1 MTSMRQ
7 QRIPPVVAKRAGSPE
22 VTAVVEPSTSAG
34 APAAVERPERPR
46 PPLQSYLLLALVAI
60 AAFAF
65 FWWTREDTSVLFIPL
80 GFTTLWAPQ
89 WPLIGFAVMLA
100 VLVLCWL
107 TRTGAMAAFG
117 ALAVVIM
124 SYWAGASIHF
134 LDRIVEVPQRLT
146 AGNTRDQLLGYL
158 NPDWSYLLFS
168 NVAGTSRPIWGE
180 WLITLCMAV
189 VATLI
194 GCFIGLLLAM
204 LASPV
209 SSPNK
214 ATSQTVKA
222 INSVVR
228 SIPDVGWALLF
239 AAFIGGTAY
248 GLGALAAVLALIMFN
263 IGIVAKL
270 LGESVD
276 AVALGP
282 LEAADAA
289 GANLVQRDRVAVL
302 PAVMPSFVSYS
313 LYVFELNIRA
323 SAALGVVGVAGI
335 GGELSRQIGR
345 MSQGYENVGAILW
358 ALVLVVLLVDL
369 LSMWIRRKLL

>member
-1 MTSMRQ
+1 MS
-7 QRIPPVVAKRAGSPE
+7 
-22 VTAVVEPSTSAG
+22 TAVSKRSVAAASAQG
-34 APAAVERPERPR
+34 QSRPR
-46 PPLQSYLLLALVAI
+46 PPSPKVPPYLGLAFLALVA
-60 AAFAF
+60 FGLF
-65 FWWTREDTSVLFIPL
+65 CWTWEGDAVLFFPL
-80 GFTTLWAPQ
+80 GDVVLWAPRD
-89 WPLIGFAVMLA
+89 PLIGLIIMVMAL
-100 VLVLCWL
+100 LICFKL
-107 TRTGAMAAFG
+107 RISPMGAFG
-117 ALAVVIM
+117 GLALIAIT
-124 SYWAGASIHF
+124 YWAGSNIHF
-134 LDRIVEVPQRLT
+134 IDRIAEVPGRLT
-146 AGNTRDQLLGYL
+146 GGNTRQQLLGYF
-158 NPDWSYLLFS
+158 NPDWSYLFLH

-189 VATLI
+189 VATII

-209 SSPNK
+209 SSLNK
-214 ATSQTVKA
+214 GTSQTIKA

-228 SIPDVGWALLF
+228 SIPDVAWALLF

-270 LGESVD
+270 LSESID
-276 AVALGP
+276 AIQPGP

-289 GANLVQRDRVAVL
+289 GANLIQRDRVAVL
-302 PAVMPSFVSYS
+302 PAVMPSFISYS

-358 ALVLVVLLVDL
+358 ALVFVVLLVDL
-369 LSMWIRRKLL
+369 LSLWIRRKLL

>member
-1 MTSMRQ
+1 M
-7 QRIPPVVAKRAGSPE
+7 
-22 VTAVVEPSTSAG
+22 SA
-34 APAAVERPERPR
+34 ALSERPVTEPR
-46 PPLQSYLLLALVAI
+46 PEPGTDRPTPPKPALAPYLGLVLLA
-60 AAFAF
+60 AAAASF
-65 FWWTREDTSVLFIPL
+65 FIWNWEGQAVLFLPL
-80 GFTTLWAPQ
+80 GDTVLWAPRD
-89 WPLIGFAVMLA
+89 PLLGLGAMMLI
-100 VLVLCWL
+100 LVLCWRL
-107 TRTGAMAAFG
+107 RVSPMGAFG
-117 ALAVVIM
+117 GLAIVVIT
-124 SYWAGASIHF
+124 YWAGSNIHF
-134 LDRIVEVPQRLT
+134 IDRIAEVPRRLT
-146 AGNTRDQLLGYL
+146 GGNTRDQLVGYF
-158 NPDWSYLLFS
+158 NPDWSYLLFQ

-189 VATLI
+189 VATII

-209 SSPNK
+209 SSLNTG
-214 ATSQTVKA
+214 TSQTVKA

-239 AAFIGGTAY
+239 AAFLGGTAY

-270 LGESVD
+270 LGESID
-276 AVALGP
+276 AIHPGP

-289 GANLVQRDRVAVL
+289 GATLVQRDRVAVL
-302 PAVMPSFVSYS
+302 PAVMPSVISYS

-358 ALVLVVLLVDL
+358 ALVLVVLMVDL
-369 LSMWIRRKLL
+369 LSLWIRRRLL

>member
-1 MTSMRQ
+1 M
-7 QRIPPVVAKRAGSPE
+7 K
-22 VTAVVEPSTSAG
+22 
-34 APAAVERPERPR
+34 RPEPPK
-46 PPLQSYLLLALVAI
+46 PPLQNYLLLVGIAVLAL
-60 AAFAF
+60 AF
-65 FWWTREDTSVLFIPL
+65 FWWTRESTEVLFLPL

-89 WPLIGFAVMLA
+89 WPLIGFLVMLG
-100 VLVLCWL
+100 VLALCWF

-117 ALAVVIM
+117 ALSFVII
-124 SYWAGASIHF
+124 SYWAGANIYF
-134 LDRIVEVPQRLT
+134 LDRITELPGRLT
-146 AGNTRDQLLGYL
+146 GGSTREQLVGYF

-180 WLITLCMAV
+180 WLITLCMAI
-189 VATLI
+189 VATII
-194 GCFIGLLLAM
+194 GCLIGLLLAM

-209 SSPNK
+209 SSPNRF
-214 ATSQTVKA
+214 TSQGVKSL
-222 INSVVR
+222 NSVVR
-228 SIPDVGWALLF
+228 SIPDVAWALLF
-239 AAFIGGTAY
+239 AAFIGSTAY
-248 GLGALAAVLALIMFN
+248 GFGALAAVLALIMFN

-270 LGESVD
+270 LGESID
-276 AVALGP
+276 AVEMGP

-289 GANLVQRDRVAVL
+289 GASLIQRDRAAVL
-302 PAVMPSFVSYS
+302 PAVMPSFISYS

-369 LSMWIRRKLL
+369 LSLWIRRKLL

>member
-1 MTSMRQ
+1 MTAVAERTSAEAGPARVT
-7 QRIPPVVAKRAGSPE
+7 RPEPPTPPLVNYLGLVVVA
-22 VTAVVEPSTSAG
+22 V
-34 APAAVERPERPR
+34 
-46 PPLQSYLLLALVAI
+46 

-65 FWWTREDTSVLFIPL
+65 FWWTRDDTSVLYLPL
-80 GFTTLWAPQ
+80 GVTTLWAPQ
-89 WPLIGFAVMLA
+89 WPLIGFLVMLA
-100 VLVLCWL
+100 VLALCWF
-107 TRTGAMAAFG
+107 TRTGVMAAFG
-117 ALAVVIM
+117 ALTVVIF
-124 SYWAGASIHF
+124 SYWAGSNIHF
-134 LDRIVEVPQRLT
+134 IDRIVEVPGRLT
-146 AGNTRDQLLGYL
+146 AGNTREQLIGYF

-189 VATLI
+189 VATII

-209 SSPNK
+209 SSFSK
-214 ATSQTVKA
+214 TSSQTVKA

-248 GLGALAAVLALIMFN
+248 GLGALAAVLALMMFN

-270 LGESVD
+270 LGESID
-276 AVALGP
+276 AVDPGP

-289 GANLVQRDRVAVL
+289 GANLLQRDRVAVL

-335 GGELSRQIGR
+335 GGELSRQIRR

-358 ALVLVVLLVDL
+358 ALVIVVLLVDL
-369 LSMWIRRKLL
+369 LSMWVRRKLL

>member
-1 MTSMRQ
+1 MTE
-7 QRIPPVVAKRAGSPE
+7 VAARPQGAAGH
-22 VTAVVEPSTSAG
+22 
-34 APAAVERPERPR
+34 APAGRPAPPK
-46 PPLQSYLLLALVAI
+46 PPLRSYLLLAGI
-60 AAFAF
+60 ALLAFAF
-65 FWWTREDTSVLFIPL
+65 FWWTRESTAVIFLPL

-89 WPLIGFAVMLA
+89 WPLIGLLVMLG
-100 VLVLCWL
+100 VLALCWF
-107 TRTGAMAAFG
+107 TRTSAMGAFG
-117 ALAVVIM
+117 ALSVVVM
-124 SYWAGASIHF
+124 TYWAGANIHF
-134 LDRIVEVPQRLT
+134 LTRIVEVPGRLT
-146 AGNTRDQLLGYL
+146 GGSTREQLVGYF
-158 NPDWSYLLFS
+158 NPDWSYLFFS

-180 WLITLCMAV
+180 WLITLCMAI

-214 ATSQTVKA
+214 GTSQGIKGL
-222 INSVVR
+222 NSVVR

-239 AAFIGGTAY
+239 AAFIGSTAY
-248 GLGALAAVLALIMFN
+248 GFGALAAVLALIMFN

-270 LGESVD
+270 LGESID
-276 AVALGP
+276 AVAPGP

-289 GANLVQRDRVAVL
+289 GASLWQRNRAAVL
-302 PAVMPSFVSYS
+302 PAVMPSFISYS

-358 ALVLVVLLVDL
+358 ALVAVVLAVDL
-369 LSMWIRRKLL
+369 LSLWIRKRLL

>member
-1 MTSMRQ
+1 MS
-7 QRIPPVVAKRAGSPE
+7 A
-22 VTAVVEPSTSAG
+22 AVSERPAPTSASTPG
-34 APAAVERPERPR
+34 QNRPAPPKPSLLPYLGLVLVAAAVF
-46 PPLQSYLLLALVAI
+46 S
-60 AAFAF
+60 F
-65 FWWTREDTSVLFIPL
+65 FVWSWEGDAVLFLPL
-80 GFTTLWAPQ
+80 GDTVLWAPRD
-89 WPLIGFAVMLA
+89 PIIGLMVMLA
-100 VLVLCWL
+100 GLVVCWRL
-107 TRTGAMAAFG
+107 RASPMAAFG
-117 ALAVVIM
+117 AVSVIAIT
-124 SYWAGASIHF
+124 YWAGSTIHF
-134 LDRIVEVPQRLT
+134 VDRIAEVPGRLT
-146 AGNTRDQLLGYL
+146 GGNTQQQLIGYF
-158 NPDWSYLLFS
+158 NPDWSYLFLH

-189 VATLI
+189 VATII

-209 SSPNK
+209 SSFNK
-214 ATSQTVKA
+214 GTSQTIKA

-270 LGESVD
+270 LGESID
-276 AVALGP
+276 AVQPGP

-289 GANLVQRDRVAVL
+289 GANLIQRDRIAVL
-302 PAVMPSFVSYS
+302 PAVMPSFISYS

-358 ALVLVVLLVDL
+358 ALVFVVLLVDL
-369 LSMWIRRKLL
+369 LSLWVRKRLL

>member
-1 MTSMRQ
+1 MSKAVTKRSDAAA
-7 QRIPPVVAKRAGSPE
+7 PPAQGQNRPKPPTPKVPPYLGLVVLAVAIFGFFFWTWE
-22 VTAVVEPSTSAG
+22 GTAV
-34 APAAVERPERPR
+34 
-46 PPLQSYLLLALVAI
+46 L
-60 AAFAF
+60 F
-65 FWWTREDTSVLFIPL
+65 FPL
-80 GFTTLWAPQ
+80 GDTVLWAPRD
-89 WPLIGFAVMLA
+89 PLIGLIIMILA
-100 VLVLCWL
+100 LLICWKL
-107 TRTGAMAAFG
+107 RVTPMGAFG
-117 ALAVVIM
+117 GLAIIAIT
-124 SYWAGASIHF
+124 YWAGSNIHF
-134 LDRIVEVPQRLT
+134 IDRIAEVPGRLT
-146 AGNTRDQLLGYL
+146 GGNTRQQLVGYF
-158 NPDWSYLLFS
+158 NPDWSYLFLH

-189 VATLI
+189 VATII

-209 SSPNK
+209 SSFNK
-214 ATSQTVKA
+214 GTSQTIKA

-228 SIPDVGWALLF
+228 SIPDVAWALLF

-270 LGESVD
+270 LSESID
-276 AVALGP
+276 AIQPGP

-289 GANLVQRDRVAVL
+289 GANLIQRDRVAVL
-302 PAVMPSFVSYS
+302 PAVMPSFISYS

-358 ALVLVVLLVDL
+358 ALVFVVLLVDL
-369 LSMWIRRKLL
+369 LSLSIRRKLL

>member
-1 MTSMRQ
+1 MPNPRPRGHPEVPTAVEQ
-7 QRIPPVVAKRAGSPE
+7 APAGAAGSKVARP
-22 VTAVVEPSTSAG
+22 
-34 APAAVERPERPR
+34 APPR
-46 PPLQSYLLLALVAI
+46 PPLSSYLLLVVVAA

-65 FWWTREDTSVLFIPL
+65 FWWTREDTSVLFVPL

-89 WPLIGFAVMLA
+89 WPLIGFLVMLA
-100 VLVLCWL
+100 VLGFCWFL
-107 TRTGAMAAFG
+107 RTGAMGAFG
-117 ALAVVIM
+117 ALTVVIM
-124 SYWAGASIHF
+124 TYWAGSNIHF
-134 LDRIVEVPQRLT
+134 LSRIMEVPGRLT
-146 AGNTRDQLLGYL
+146 SGNTRDQLIGYF
-158 NPDWSYLLFS
+158 NPDWSYLLFN

-189 VATLI
+189 VATII

-204 LASPV
+204 VASPV
-209 SSPNK
+209 ASPNK
-214 ATSQTVKA
+214 VTSQSVKA
-222 INSVVR
+222 LNSVVR

-270 LGESVD
+270 LGESID
-276 AVALGP
+276 AVNLGP

-289 GANLVQRDRVAVL
+289 GANLLQRDRMAVL

-345 MSQGYENVGAILW
+345 MSQGYEHVGAILW

-369 LSMWIRRKLL
+369 LSMWLRRKLL

>member
-1 MTSMRQ
+1 MT
-7 QRIPPVVAKRAGSPE
+7 
-22 VTAVVEPSTSAG
+22 
-34 APAAVERPERPR
+34 RPERPKPQR
-46 PPLQSYLLLALVAI
+46 QSYLLLLVA
-60 AAFAF
+60 AVVAFAF
-65 FWWTREDTSVLFIPL
+65 FWWTRESTAVLFIPL

-89 WPLIGFAVMLA
+89 WPLIGFLVMLG
-100 VLVLCWL
+100 VLALCWW

-117 ALAVVIM
+117 ALTVVIM
-124 SYWAGASIHF
+124 TYWAGSSIHF
-134 LDRIVEVPQRLT
+134 LDRIVRVPDRLT
-146 AGNTRDQLLGYL
+146 TGSTQDQLIGYL
-158 NPDWSYLLFS
+158 NPDWSYLFFS
-168 NVAGTSRPIWGE
+168 TVAGTSRPIWGE

-209 SSPNK
+209 STPTKS
-214 ATSQTVKA
+214 TGQVVKA
-222 INSVVR
+222 LNSVVR

-248 GLGALAAVLALIMFN
+248 GMGALAAVLALIMFN

-270 LGESVD
+270 LGESID
-276 AVALGP
+276 AVDPGP

-289 GANLVQRDRVAVL
+289 GANLIQRDRVAVL
-302 PAVMPSFVSYS
+302 PAVLPSFTSYS

-345 MSQGYENVGAILW
+345 MSQGYEHVGAILW
-358 ALVLVVLLVDL
+358 ALVLVVLMVDV
-369 LSMWIRRKLL
+369 LSLWIRRKLL

>member
-1 MTSMRQ
+1 M
-7 QRIPPVVAKRAGSPE
+7 
-22 VTAVVEPSTSAG
+22 TAVAERSSSTA
-34 APAAVERPERPR
+34 APAPVKRPEPPK
-46 PPLQSYLLLALVAI
+46 PPLQNYLLLVGVAA

-65 FWWTREDTSVLFIPL
+65 FWWTREDTSVLFLPL

-89 WPLIGFAVMLA
+89 WPLIGFLVMLA
-100 VLVLCWL
+100 VVAFCWF
-107 TRTGAMAAFG
+107 TRTGPMAAFG
-117 ALAVVIM
+117 GLSVVVL
-124 SYWAGASIHF
+124 SYWAGSNIYF
-134 LDRIVEVPQRLT
+134 LDRITEVPSRLT
-146 AGNTRDQLLGYL
+146 TGNTRDQLAGYFS
-158 NPDWSYLLFS
+158 PDWGYLLFS

-189 VATLI
+189 VATI
-194 GCFIGLLLAM
+194 VGCFIGLLLAM

-209 SSPNK
+209 SSFNK
-214 ATSQTVKA
+214 GTSQTMKA

-228 SIPDVGWALLF
+228 SIPDVAWALLF
-239 AAFIGGTAY
+239 AAFIGSTAY
-248 GLGALAAVLALIMFN
+248 GFGALAAVLALIMFN

-270 LGESVD
+270 LGESID
-276 AVALGP
+276 AVNLGP

-289 GANLVQRDRVAVL
+289 GANLIQRDRVAVL

-345 MSQGYENVGAILW
+345 MSQGYDNVGAILW